1 MEEYGTG
8 DSQSFRVFPRES
20 VADEDEESGPGQTVY
35 ADFDY
40 SMCFFD
46 WKTIEVGLRRKYC
59 PFKGKSPS
67 STVQNS
73 ALQSPWASRHPSASM
88 QV

>member
-1 MEEYGTG
+1 M
-8 DSQSFRVFPRES
+8 
-20 VADEDEESGPGQTVY
+20 ADEDKGGVPGHTVY

-40 SMCFFD
+40 AVYFLIGGQLTLDYDENIAF
-46 WKTIEVGLRRKYC
+46 E
-59 PFKGKSPS
+59 GKWPS

-73 ALQSPWASRHPSASM
+73 ALQSPWASRHPSASI